1 VYIGVNLI
9 RPPAYGS
16 TWLIPRV
23 RLPFRLRF
31 AEIGPFED
39 RRLTMYRFFG
49 RYGGQYNVDVQ
60 VLFRQPT
67 RALRRK
73 AQFALNRLVFPA
85 WVPRPRRCRS

>member
-9 RPPAYGS
+9 RPPAYAS

-23 RLPFRLRF
+23 QLPLRLRF

-49 RYGGQYNVDVQ
+49 RYGSQYNVDVQ
-60 VLFRQPT
+60 VLFRQST
-67 RALRRK
+67 RPLRRK

-85 WVPRPRRCRS
+85 WVPRPRRCRG